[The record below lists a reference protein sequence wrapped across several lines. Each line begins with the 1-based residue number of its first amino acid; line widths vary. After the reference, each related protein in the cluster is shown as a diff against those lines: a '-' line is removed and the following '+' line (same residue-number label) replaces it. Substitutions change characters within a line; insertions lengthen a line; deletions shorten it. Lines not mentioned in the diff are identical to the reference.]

1 MIRLLH
7 SATEWLHHPPPPRL
21 GHLSGISRIRVLIKG
36 LPEAEILVIIERLS
50 ITSTSNGKREFVPRD
65 QVSPFLVAYC
75 SLFLHIN

>member
-36 LPEAEILVIIERLS
+36 LPEAEILVIREVRHHVYV
-50 ITSTSNGKREFVPRD
+50 KRQTRI
-65 QVSPFLVAYC
+65 C
-75 SLFLHIN
+75 TT